1 MRRTRRDSSNLLKKY
16 NSMKKIS
23 SLLWGI
29 TGLGVLG
36 FGIYFREIFEIV
48 FGILAIIYGIYNYRM
63 RLTSHLAI
71 ARVEKNKLSFLAL
84 AIVVFSLV
92 NPIGNIAVIF
102 DLFKRDFVINGGF
115 DEKTT

>member
-1 MRRTRRDSSNLLKKY
+1 MRRNTHDRSNLLKKY

-23 SLLWGI
+23 ILLWVA
-29 TGLGVLG
+29 TGLAVLG
-36 FGIYFREIFEIV
+36 FGIYFMETFEIV
-48 FGILAIIYGIYNYRM
+48 FGILAVIYGIYSHRTK
-63 RLTSHLAI
+63 LTSRLAI

-84 AIVVFSLV
+84 AIVIFSLV
-92 NPIGNIAVIF
+92 NPIANIAVIF